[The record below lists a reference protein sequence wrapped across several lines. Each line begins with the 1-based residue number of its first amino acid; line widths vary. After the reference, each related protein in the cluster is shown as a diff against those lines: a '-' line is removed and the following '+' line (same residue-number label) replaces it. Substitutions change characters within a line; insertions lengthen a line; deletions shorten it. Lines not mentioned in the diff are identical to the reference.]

1 MSFSL
6 CVRKSVGLDNR
17 GKAMANAPHSL
28 NFKPKEQ
35 GTCGLS
41 KKNYSRWFSSWMLL
55 SMASSHSNQTNGEN
69 SVPVANHQ
77 SPELGFNRANRL
89 VWVLHESARS
99 FFRAVESL
107 QLSGTG
113 PALAMAWIGKDVH
126 DWHKRIAYQVCTE
139 VHSFIFTSNY
149 EIHILKRSQSYYVRF
164 IYQYHT
170 YIVSYISLVYIYF
183 NKGVNICVFFAF
195 GCCPVP

>member
-1 MSFSL
+1 MSENL
-6 CVRKSVGLDNR
+6 LDLTIEER
-17 GKAMANAPHSL
+17 PWQLANAPHSL

-35 GTCGLS
+35 GTSDLS

-55 SMASSHSNQTNGEN
+55 STASSHSNQTNSEN
-69 SVPVANHQ
+69 GVPVANHQ
-77 SPELGFNRANRL
+77 SPELGFNRVNCL

-99 FFRAVESL
+99 FSCAVESL
-107 QLSGTG
+107 QLSGTS

-126 DWHKRIAYQVCTE
+126 DWHKRIAYQVYTE
-139 VHSFIFTSNY
+139 VHCFIFTSNY

-170 YIVSYISLVYIYF
+170 YTVSYISLVYIYF
-183 NKGVNICVFFAF
+183 DKGVNICVFFAF

>member
-35 GTCGLS
+35 GTCDLS
-41 KKNYSRWFSSWMLL
+41 KKNYSRWFSSWMLF
-55 SMASSHSNQTNGEN
+55 STASSHSNQTNSEN
-69 SVPVANHQ
+69 GVPVANHQ
-77 SPELGFNRANRL
+77 SPELGFNRVNSL

-99 FFRAVESL
+99 FSCAVESL

-113 PALAMAWIGKDVH
+113 PALEMAWIGKDVH
-126 DWHKRIAYQVCTE
+126 DWHKRIAYQVVVYVLMKMVIE
-139 VHSFIFTSNY
+139 V
-149 EIHILKRSQSYYVRF
+149 EILLSQERHNGPSPVREMF
-164 IYQYHT
+164 KQ
-170 YIVSYISLVYIYF
+170 IVLLL
-183 NKGVNICVFFAF
+183 
-195 GCCPVP
+195 